1 MSKPH
6 HTRLWLDFSSLMT
19 TKPEGWVQL
28 FRMSGGIMS
37 GILDGINVLDLSRI
51 LAGPYTAQMLSD
63 LGANVTK
70 IEAPWGD
77 DTRGWGPP
85 FATDFDGERVAA
97 YFLCCNRGK
106 SILQMNLKEEKDRLM
121 ELIEWADVI
130 VENFKPG
137 TLQRLLGELPSDTI
151 ICSISGYGATGPRRD
166 EPGYDLALQARS
178 GIMSITGEADGSPV
192 KVGVAWIDIIT
203 GLYAGNAILAALFD
217 KERTGTVR
225 HIDVSLWD
233 CAIAS
238 LANQAQNVLA
248 SGIDPTRMGSA
259 HPNLV
264 PYRAFEAKDGW
275 FVVAVGSDAQWELFC
290 SVSGI
295 PPREE
300 WSTNAGRIA
309 NRAEIETAIQ
319 AWIEHY
325 DRNEIEQ
332 MLQGIPCAPINTVS
346 EALADPQSVARGALL
361 ERKNVTTLASPL
373 RFMQPQ

>member
-1 MSKPH
+1 
-6 HTRLWLDFSSLMT
+6 
-19 TKPEGWVQL
+19 
-28 FRMSGGIMS
+28 MS
-37 GILDGINVLDLSRI
+37 GILEGINILDLSRI

-85 FATDFDGERVAA
+85 FTSNVDGERVAA

-106 SILQMNLKEEKDRLM
+106 TILQMNLKEEKERLM
-121 ELIEWADVI
+121 EWIDWADVI

-137 TLQRLLGELPSDTI
+137 TLERLVGILPNDTI
-151 ICSISGYGATGPRRD
+151 VCSISGYGATGPRRD

-178 GIMSITGEADGSPV
+178 GIMSITGEADGEPV

-203 GLYAGNAILAALFD
+203 GLYAGNAILAALLD
-217 KERTGTVR
+217 RERTGTIR

-233 CAIAS
+233 CAVAS

-248 SGIDPTRMGSA
+248 SGVDPSRMGSA

-275 FVVAVGSDAQWELFC
+275 FVVAIGSDTQWSKFC
-290 SVSGI
+290 SIAGI
-295 PPREE
+295 SPLEE
-300 WSTNAGRIA
+300 WESNAGRIA
-309 NRAEIETAIQ
+309 NRKKIEALIQ
-319 AWIEHY
+319 TWV
-325 DRNEIEQ
+325 EQ
-332 MLQGIPCAPINTVS
+332 HTRSKLEELLHGIPCAPINTVS
-346 EALADPQSVARGALL
+346 EALADVQSVARGALL
-361 ERKNVTTLASPL
+361 EEHGVTTLASPL

>member
-1 MSKPH
+1 
-6 HTRLWLDFSSLMT
+6 
-19 TKPEGWVQL
+19 
-28 FRMSGGIMS
+28 MS
-37 GILDGINVLDLSRI
+37 GILDGINILDLSRI

-85 FATDFDGERVAA
+85 FARDFDGERVAA

-106 SILQMNLKEEKDRLM
+106 TILQMNLKEEKDRLI
-121 ELIEWADVI
+121 ELIGWADVI

-137 TLQRLLGELPSDTI
+137 TLERIIGPLPSDTI
-151 ICSISGYGATGPRRD
+151 VCSISGYGATGPRRD

-178 GIMSITGEADGSPV
+178 GIMSITGEAEGEPV

-203 GLYAGNAILAALFD
+203 GLYAGNAILAALLD
-217 KERTGTVR
+217 RERTGTIR

-233 CAIAS
+233 CAVAS

-248 SGIDPTRMGSA
+248 SGIDPSRMGSA

-275 FVVAVGSDAQWELFC
+275 FVVAIGSDAQWSKFC
-290 SVSGI
+290 AVSEI
-295 PPREE
+295 SDMEE
-300 WSTNAGRIA
+300 WRTNEGRIK
-309 NRAEIETAIQ
+309 N
-319 AWIEHY
+319 
-325 DRNEIEQ
+325 RNEIESLIQ
-332 MLQGIPCAPINTVS
+332 TWVEQYTRAELEHLLQGIPCAPINTVS
-346 EALADPQSVARGALL
+346 EALADAQSIARGALL
-361 ERKNVTTLASPL
+361 EENGVRTLASPL
-373 RFMQPQ
+373 RFMTRVSKP

>member
-1 MSKPH
+1 MATES
-6 HTRLWLDFSSLMT
+6 
-19 TKPEGWVQL
+19 EGWVQL
-28 FRMSGGIMS
+28 FRMSRGVMS
-37 GILDGINVLDLSRI
+37 GILNGINVLDLSRI

-121 ELIEWADVI
+121 ELVEWADVI

-275 FVVAVGSDAQWELFC
+275 FVVAVGSDSQWAFFC

-300 WSTNAGRIA
+300 WSSNAGRIA
-309 NRAEIETAIQ
+309 NRKEIETAIQ

-325 DRNEIEQ
+325 DRNEVEQ

-346 EALADPQSVARGALL
+346 EALADAQSVSRGALL
-361 ERKNVTTLASPL
+361 EQKNVTTLASPL

>member
-1 MSKPH
+1 VISNLHPFFH
-6 HTRLWLDFSSLMT
+6 PDFLLT
-19 TKPEGWVQL
+19 TAEPEGWVQL
-28 FRMSGGIMS
+28 SRMSGGVMS
-37 GILDGINVLDLSRI
+37 GILEGINILDLSRI

-137 TLQRLLGELPSDTI
+137 TLERLIGTLPNDTI
-151 ICSISGYGATGPRRD
+151 VCSISGYGATGPRRD

-178 GIMSITGEADGSPV
+178 GIMSITGEAEGEPV

-203 GLYAGNAILAALFD
+203 GLYAGNAILAALLD
-217 KERTGTVR
+217 RERTGTVR

-233 CAIAS
+233 CAVAS
-238 LANQAQNVLA
+238 LANQAQNVIA
-248 SGIDPTRMGSA
+248 SNVDPVRMGSA

-275 FVVAVGSDAQWELFC
+275 FVVAVGSDTQWSKFC

-295 PPREE
+295 LSLKE
-300 WSTNAGRIA
+300 WGSNAGRIA
-309 NRAEIETAIQ
+309 NRKEIETRIQ
-319 AWIEHY
+319 TWV
-325 DRNEIEQ
+325 EQ
-332 MLQGIPCAPINTVS
+332 YTRTELEELLQGIPCAPINTVS
-346 EALADPQSVARGALL
+346 EALADVQSVARGALL
-361 ERKNVTTLASPL
+361 EENGITTLASPL
-373 RFMQPQ
+373 RFMQSR

>member
-6 HTRLWLDFSSLMT
+6 HRRLWLDFSSLMA
-19 TKPEGWVQL
+19 TKQEGWVQL
-28 FRMSGGIMS
+28 FRMSGGVMS

-85 FATDFDGERVAA
+85 FTTDFDGERVAA

-106 SILQMNLKEEKDRLM
+106 SILQLNLKDEKEQLM

-130 VENFKPG
+130 IENFKPG
-137 TLQRLLGELPSDTI
+137 TLERLIGDLPKDTI

-178 GIMSITGEADGSPV
+178 GIMSITGEADGQPV

-203 GLYAGNAILAALFD
+203 GLYAGNAILAALLD
-217 KERTGTVR
+217 RERTGTIR

-233 CAIAS
+233 CAVAS

-248 SGIDPTRMGSA
+248 SGVDPSRMGSA

-275 FVVAVGSDAQWELFC
+275 FVVAVGSDTQWSKFC
-290 SVSGI
+290 TVSGI
-295 PPREE
+295 SDMEE
-300 WSTNAGRIA
+300 WRSNEGRIENRKEIESQIQTWVA
-309 NRAEIETAIQ
+309 PHTRAEL
-319 AWIEHY
+319 
-325 DRNEIEQ
+325 EQ
-332 MLQGIPCAPINTVS
+332 LLQGIPCAPINTIS
-346 EALADPQSVARGALL
+346 EALEDVQSVARGTLL
-361 ERKNVTTLASPL
+361 DENGVTTLASPL

>member
-1 MSKPH
+1 MATAS
-6 HTRLWLDFSSLMT
+6 
-19 TKPEGWVQL
+19 EGWVQL
-28 FRMSGGIMS
+28 FRMSRGIMS

-106 SILQMNLKEEKDRLM
+106 SILQMNLKEEKDRLI

-137 TLQRLLGELPSDTI
+137 TLQRLLGDLPSDTI

-309 NRAEIETAIQ
+309 NREEIETAIQ
-319 AWIEHY
+319 AWIEDY
-325 DRNEIEQ
+325 DRNEVEL

-346 EALADPQSVARGALL
+346 EALADPQSVAREALL
-361 ERKNVTTLASPL
+361 EQKNVTTLASPL

>member
-1 MSKPH
+1 MATES
-6 HTRLWLDFSSLMT
+6 
-19 TKPEGWVQL
+19 EGWVQL
-28 FRMSGGIMS
+28 FRMSRGVMS
-37 GILDGINVLDLSRI
+37 GILNGINVLDLSRI

-85 FATDFDGERVAA
+85 FAADFDGERVAA

-151 ICSISGYGATGPRRD
+151 ICSISGYGASGPRRD

-275 FVVAVGSDAQWELFC
+275 FVVAVGSDSQWALFC

-309 NRAEIETAIQ
+309 NREEIETAIQ
-319 AWIEHY
+319 AWIEDY
-325 DRNEIEQ
+325 DRNEVEL

>member
-1 MSKPH
+1 
-6 HTRLWLDFSSLMT
+6 
-19 TKPEGWVQL
+19 
-28 FRMSGGIMS
+28 MS

-121 ELIEWADVI
+121 ELVEWADVI

-178 GIMSITGEADGSPV
+178 GIMSITGESDGSPV

-275 FVVAVGSDAQWELFC
+275 FVVAVGSDSQWELFC

-309 NRAEIETAIQ
+309 NRAEIETTIQ
-319 AWIEHY
+319 AWIGHY
-325 DRNEIEQ
+325 HRNEVER

-346 EALADPQSVARGALL
+346 EALADSQSVARGALL

>member
-1 MSKPH
+1 
-6 HTRLWLDFSSLMT
+6 
-19 TKPEGWVQL
+19 
-28 FRMSGGIMS
+28 MS
-37 GILDGINVLDLSRI
+37 GILNGINVLDLSRI

-97 YFLCCNRGK
+97 YFLSCNRGK
-106 SILQMNLKEEKDRLM
+106 TILQMNLKEEKERLM

-137 TLQRLLGELPSDTI
+137 TLERLIGPLPKDTI
-151 ICSISGYGATGPRRD
+151 VCSISGYGATGPRRD

-178 GIMSITGEADGSPV
+178 GIMSITGEADGEPV

-203 GLYAGNAILAALFD
+203 GLYAGNAILAALLD
-217 KERTGTVR
+217 KERTGTIR

-248 SGIDPTRMGSA
+248 SGIDPSRMGSA

-275 FVVAVGSDAQWELFC
+275 FVVAVGSDAQWANFC
-290 SVSGI
+290 SISGI
-295 PPREE
+295 PSQEE
-300 WSTNAGRIA
+300 WATNAGRIEHREVIESKIQSWIQHL
-309 NRAEIETAIQ
+309 NRTELE
-319 AWIEHY
+319 EV
-325 DRNEIEQ
+325 
-332 MLQGIPCAPINTVS
+332 LQGIPCAPINTVS
-346 EALADPQSVARGALL
+346 EALADPQSVAREVLL
-361 ERKNVTTLASPL
+361 KEDTVTTLASPL

>member
-1 MSKPH
+1 
-6 HTRLWLDFSSLMT
+6 MT

-121 ELIEWADVI
+121 ELVEWADVI

-178 GIMSITGEADGSPV
+178 GIMSITGESDGSPV

-275 FVVAVGSDAQWELFC
+275 FVVAVGSDAQWALFC

-309 NRAEIETAIQ
+309 NREEIETAIQ
-319 AWIEHY
+319 AWIEDY
-325 DRNEIEQ
+325 DRNEVER

-346 EALADPQSVARGALL
+346 EALADSQSVARGALL

>member
-1 MSKPH
+1 M
-6 HTRLWLDFSSLMT
+6 
-19 TKPEGWVQL
+19 
-28 FRMSGGIMS
+28 GGI
-37 GILDGINVLDLSRI
+37 LEGINILDLSRI

-85 FATDFDGERVAA
+85 FATDFDGQRVAA

-106 SILQMNLKEEKDRLM
+106 TILQMNLKEEKDRLM

-137 TLQRLLGELPSDTI
+137 TLERIIGPLPNDTI
-151 ICSISGYGATGPRRD
+151 VCSISGYGATGPRRD

-178 GIMSITGEADGSPV
+178 GIMSITGEAEGEPV

-203 GLYAGNAILAALFD
+203 GLYAGNAILAALLD
-217 KERTGTVR
+217 RERTGTIR
-225 HIDVSLWD
+225 HIDLSLWD
-233 CAIAS
+233 CAVAS

-248 SGIDPTRMGSA
+248 SGMNPSRMGSA

-275 FVVAVGSDAQWELFC
+275 FVVAIGSDVQWSKFC
-290 SVSGI
+290 SISGI
-295 PPREE
+295 SPLEE
-300 WSTNAGRIA
+300 WESNAGRIA
-309 NRAEIETAIQ
+309 NRKEIEALIQ
-319 AWIEHY
+319 TWVEKHT
-325 DRNEIEQ
+325 RSKLEEV
-332 MLQGIPCAPINTVS
+332 LQGIPCAPINTVS
-346 EALADPQSVARGALL
+346 EALADVQSVARGALL
-361 ERKNVTTLASPL
+361 EENSVTTLASPL

>member
-1 MSKPH
+1 
-6 HTRLWLDFSSLMT
+6 
-19 TKPEGWVQL
+19 
-28 FRMSGGIMS
+28 MS
-37 GILDGINVLDLSRI
+37 GILEGINILDLSRI

-85 FATDFDGERVAA
+85 FTTDFDGERVAA

-106 SILQMNLKEEKDRLM
+106 TILQMNLKEEKERLM
-121 ELIEWADVI
+121 EWIDWADVI

-137 TLQRLLGELPSDTI
+137 TLERLVGILPNDTI
-151 ICSISGYGATGPRRD
+151 VCSISGYGATGPRRD

-178 GIMSITGEADGSPV
+178 GIMSITGEADGEPV

-203 GLYAGNAILAALFD
+203 GLYAGNAILAALLD
-217 KERTGTVR
+217 RERTGTIR

-233 CAIAS
+233 CAVAS

-248 SGIDPTRMGSA
+248 SGVDPSRMGSA

-275 FVVAVGSDAQWELFC
+275 FVVAIGSDTQWSKFC
-290 SVSGI
+290 SIAGI
-295 PPREE
+295 SPLEE
-300 WSTNAGRIA
+300 WESNAGRIV
-309 NRAEIETAIQ
+309 NRKKIEALIQ
-319 AWIEHY
+319 TWV
-325 DRNEIEQ
+325 EQ
-332 MLQGIPCAPINTVS
+332 HTRSKLEELLHGIPCAPINTVS
-346 EALADPQSVARGALL
+346 EALADVQSVARGALL
-361 ERKNVTTLASPL
+361 EEHGVTTLASPL

>member
-1 MSKPH
+1 
-6 HTRLWLDFSSLMT
+6 
-19 TKPEGWVQL
+19 
-28 FRMSGGIMS
+28 MS
-37 GILDGINVLDLSRI
+37 GILNGINVLDLSRI

-97 YFLCCNRGK
+97 YFLSCNRGK
-106 SILQMNLKEEKDRLM
+106 TILQMNLKEEKERLM
-121 ELIEWADVI
+121 ELIEWADVV

-137 TLQRLLGELPSDTI
+137 TLERLVGPLPKDTI
-151 ICSISGYGATGPRRD
+151 VCSISGYGATGPRRD

-178 GIMSITGEADGSPV
+178 GIMSITGEADGEPV

-203 GLYAGNAILAALFD
+203 GLYAGNAILAALLD
-217 KERTGTVR
+217 KERTGTIR

-248 SGIDPTRMGSA
+248 SGIDPSRMGSA

-275 FVVAVGSDAQWELFC
+275 FVVAVGSDAQWANFC
-290 SVSGI
+290 SISGI
-295 PPREE
+295 PSQEE
-300 WSTNAGRIA
+300 WATNAGRIEHREVIESKIQSWIQHL
-309 NRAEIETAIQ
+309 NRTELE
-319 AWIEHY
+319 EV
-325 DRNEIEQ
+325 
-332 MLQGIPCAPINTVS
+332 LQGIPCAPINTVS
-346 EALADPQSVARGALL
+346 EALADPQSVAREVLL
-361 ERKNVTTLASPL
+361 KEDTVTTLASPL

>member
-1 MSKPH
+1 
-6 HTRLWLDFSSLMT
+6 
-19 TKPEGWVQL
+19 
-28 FRMSGGIMS
+28 MS
-37 GILDGINVLDLSRI
+37 GILDGINILDLSRI

-106 SILQMNLKEEKDRLM
+106 TILQMNLKEEKDRLM

-137 TLQRLLGELPSDTI
+137 TLERLIGPLPKDTI
-151 ICSISGYGATGPRRD
+151 VCSISGYGATGPRRD

-178 GIMSITGEADGSPV
+178 GIMSITGEAEGEPV

-203 GLYAGNAILAALFD
+203 GLYAGNAILAALLD
-217 KERTGTVR
+217 HERTGRIR

-238 LANQAQNVLA
+238 LANQAQNVVA
-248 SGIDPTRMGSA
+248 SGIDPSRMGSA

-264 PYRAFEAKDGW
+264 PYRAFEANDGW
-275 FVVAVGSDAQWELFC
+275 FVVAVGSDVQWSTFC
-290 SVSGI
+290 SISGI
-295 PPREE
+295 EPREE
-300 WSTNAGRIA
+300 WSTNAGRI
-309 NRAEIETAIQ
+309 NDRIIIESAIQ
-319 AWIEHY
+319 SWIQNHSRTEL
-325 DRNEIEQ
+325 EK

-346 EALADPQSVARGALL
+346 EALADAQSIARGALL
-361 ERKNVTTLASPL
+361 EKNGVTTLASPL
-373 RFMQPQ
+373 RFMQSQ

>member
-1 MSKPH
+1 
-6 HTRLWLDFSSLMT
+6 
-19 TKPEGWVQL
+19 
-28 FRMSGGIMS
+28 MS

-151 ICSISGYGATGPRRD
+151 ICSISGYGASGPRRD

-275 FVVAVGSDAQWELFC
+275 FVVAVGSDSQWALFC

-309 NRAEIETAIQ
+309 NREEIETAIQ

-325 DRNEIEQ
+325 DRNEVEQ

-346 EALADPQSVARGALL
+346 EALADAQSVSRGALL
-361 ERKNVTTLASPL
+361 EQKNVTTLASPL

>member
-1 MSKPH
+1 
-6 HTRLWLDFSSLMT
+6 
-19 TKPEGWVQL
+19 
-28 FRMSGGIMS
+28 MS
-37 GILDGINVLDLSRI
+37 GILNGINVLDLSRI

-97 YFLCCNRGK
+97 YFLSCNRGK
-106 SILQMNLKEEKDRLM
+106 TILQMNLKEEKERLM
-121 ELIEWADVI
+121 QLIEWADVV

-137 TLQRLLGELPSDTI
+137 TLERLIGPLPKDTI
-151 ICSISGYGATGPRRD
+151 VCSISGYGATGPRRD

-178 GIMSITGEADGSPV
+178 GIMSITGEADGEPV

-203 GLYAGNAILAALFD
+203 GLYAGNAILAALLD
-217 KERTGTVR
+217 KERTGTIQ

-248 SGIDPTRMGSA
+248 SGIDPSRMGSA

-275 FVVAVGSDAQWELFC
+275 FVVAVGSDAQWASFC

-295 PPREE
+295 PSQEE
-300 WSTNAGRIA
+300 WATNAGRIEHRDVIESKIQSWIQHL
-309 NRAEIETAIQ
+309 NRTELE
-319 AWIEHY
+319 EV
-325 DRNEIEQ
+325 
-332 MLQGIPCAPINTVS
+332 LQGIPCAPINTVS
-346 EALADPQSVARGALL
+346 EALADAQSVAREVLL
-361 ERKNVTTLASPL
+361 NEDGVTTLASPL
-373 RFMQPQ
+373 RFMRPQ